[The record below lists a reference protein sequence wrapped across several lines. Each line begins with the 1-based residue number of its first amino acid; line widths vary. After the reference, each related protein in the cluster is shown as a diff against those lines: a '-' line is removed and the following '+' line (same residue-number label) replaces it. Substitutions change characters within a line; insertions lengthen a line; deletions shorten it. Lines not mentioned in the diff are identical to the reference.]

1 MGESKTCVQYVALL
15 IDASRSELL
24 VVRLRASELRSTIS
38 QWSSNLVYR
47 FNQKRLEID
56 EIDE

>member
-24 VVRLRASELRSTIS
+24 VVVRLRASELRSTIS

-56 EIDE
+56 E